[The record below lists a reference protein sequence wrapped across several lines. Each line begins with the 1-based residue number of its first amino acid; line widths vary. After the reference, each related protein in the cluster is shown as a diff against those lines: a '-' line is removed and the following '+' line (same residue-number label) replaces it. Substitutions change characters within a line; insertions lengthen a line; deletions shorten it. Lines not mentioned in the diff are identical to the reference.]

1 MKYTKITIKT
11 DNRHRVPY
19 FIGSQVRGALGYILK
34 KTVCVNPSFKCEG
47 CFASSSCLYYEFY
60 EAKNTTHKYRL
71 DFDLGKD
78 HYDFDLY
85 LFEDACSKAPY
96 IISALYT
103 LFSKSGIGK
112 DRNIYDSLEMY
123 VNDIGIL
130 KEDNISLPK
139 EYIKTFEIKSMYKYL
154 VLHFVTPLRLKKNNR
169 FIRDDSLELSDI
181 INSIYQRQMRL
192 LGKDYRRFPYE
203 IKGEIVAKDL
213 SYKELTR
220 KSNRQKTL
228 MNLGGIMGNITIRN
242 LNKESFEVLKLAE
255 LLAVG
260 KQSVFGLGKI
270 MIKELDE

>member
-34 KTVCVNPSFKCEG
+34 KTVCINPSFKCEG

-60 EAKNTTHKYRL
+60 EAKNATLKYRL

-85 LFEDACSKAPY
+85 LFEDSCSKAPY

-123 VNDIGIL
+123 VNNIDIL

-139 EYIKTFEIKSMYKYL
+139 EYIKTFEIKSIYKDL

-169 FIRDDSLELSDI
+169 FIRDDSLELNDI

-192 LGKDYRRFPYE
+192 LDRDYRRFPYE

-220 KSNRQKTL
+220 KSNRQQIV
-228 MNLGGIMGNITIRN
+228 MNMGGIVGSITIKDIDEKSYNILR
-242 LNKESFEVLKLAE
+242 LGE